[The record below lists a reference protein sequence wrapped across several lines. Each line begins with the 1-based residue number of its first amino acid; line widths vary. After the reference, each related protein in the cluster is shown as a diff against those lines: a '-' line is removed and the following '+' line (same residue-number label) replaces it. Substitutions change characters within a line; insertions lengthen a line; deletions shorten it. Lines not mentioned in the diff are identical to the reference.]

1 MYEKQQLDP
10 RQLGQALAADYVATG
25 TVQRT
30 GERFRV
36 SPQLVRFS
44 DGSIWGEHYDLP
56 RSDLLSLEDAI
67 AEEVATALRVRISS
81 AEREKLY
88 RRYTDNA
95 AAYEYYLHGRA
106 ELARFTLGRSTRRA
120 SWFARILS
128 GKNITPNRQMTKSK
142 LPSAKGKFCAFAG

>member
-10 RQLGQALAADYVATG
+10 RQLGQALAAHHVATG

-67 AEEVATALRVRISS
+67 AEEVATALKVRISS

-88 RRYTDNA
+88 RRHTDNA
-95 AAYEYYLHGRA
+95 AHMNTICTVARSWLDSRWDEARDAPLGLHG
-106 ELARFTLGRSTRRA
+106 SY
-120 SWFARILS
+120 
-128 GKNITPNRQMTKSK
+128 
-142 LPSAKGKFCAFAG
+142 

>member
-56 RSDLLSLEDAI
+56 RSELLSLE
-67 AEEVATALRVRISS
+67 S
-81 AEREKLY
+81 A
-88 RRYTDNA
+88 A
-95 AAYEYYLHGRA
+95 
-106 ELARFTLGRSTRRA
+106 
-120 SWFARILS
+120 
-128 GKNITPNRQMTKSK
+128 
-142 LPSAKGKFCAFAG
+142 PSAKSFTAATLTMPPHMNTICTVARSWLDSRWDESRDAPLGLHGSCREKTSLRTDR